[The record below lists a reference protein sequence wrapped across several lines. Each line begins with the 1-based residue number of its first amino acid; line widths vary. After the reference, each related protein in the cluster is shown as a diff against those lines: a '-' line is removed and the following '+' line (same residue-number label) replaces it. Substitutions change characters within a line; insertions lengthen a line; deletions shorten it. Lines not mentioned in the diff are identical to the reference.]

1 MRYKMVEYKRCLVCK
16 EFVLSEMDWMI
27 HINGHRED
35 LDIIKEEIDYKYGLI
50 EEMDKEGY

>member
-1 MRYKMVEYKRCLVCK
+1 MVEYKRCLVCK